1 MGGGGRGCWV
11 RLLLSRNCNRPSS
24 KTEGTFVTPMR
35 DFDVRSPRKSAG
47 RNQTNNLLQDHRRS
61 QDGDSFCFKSWPEN
75 LEPSSAARTQMFR
88 GNLSLPDSG
97 WPRFVRM
104 FDFTCPNGWIHKTI
118 SPTATRR
125 ATRPPQDVASLPR
138 DAQDHPKTAPRPFQN
153 QPKTTPRVVVSD
165 RP

>member
-11 RLLLSRNCNRPSS
+11 RLLLSRNCNKPSS

-47 RNQTNNLLQDHRRS
+47 RKQTNRLLQDHRRS

-75 LEPSSAARTQMFR
+75 LEPSSAARTQISR

-104 FDFTCPNGWIHKTI
+104 FDFSSGTPSLGWWEPVSRPRFCKLETDIEAKNVLDRA
-118 SPTATRR
+118 SP
-125 ATRPPQDVASLPR
+125 
-138 DAQDHPKTAPRPFQN
+138 
-153 QPKTTPRVVVSD
+153 
-165 RP
+165 

>member
-11 RLLLSRNCNRPSS
+11 RFLLSSHCNRPSS

-47 RNQTNNLLQDHRRS
+47 RNQTNHLLQDHRRS

-75 LEPSSAARTQMFR
+75 LEPSSAARTQIFR

-104 FDFTCPNGWIHKTI
+104 FDLSSAQGVGVATACSRSGPSWNRKRIFGPKTKGNLVSCPSEGK
-118 SPTATRR
+118 
-125 ATRPPQDVASLPR
+125 RPPVA
-138 DAQDHPKTAPRPFQN
+138 
-153 QPKTTPRVVVSD
+153 
-165 RP
+165 

>member
-1 MGGGGRGCWV
+1 MGGGGRGCWI
-11 RLLLSRNCNRPSS
+11 RLLLSRNCNKPSS

-75 LEPSSAARTQMFR
+75 LEPSSAARTQIFR

-104 FDFTCPNGWIHKTI
+104 FDSSSGTPSLGWWEPVSRPRFCKLEIDI
-118 SPTATRR
+118 EAQNVLDRASP
-125 ATRPPQDVASLPR
+125 
-138 DAQDHPKTAPRPFQN
+138 
-153 QPKTTPRVVVSD
+153 
-165 RP
+165 

>member
-11 RLLLSRNCNRPSS
+11 RLLLSRNCNKPFS

-47 RNQTNNLLQDHRRS
+47 RNQTNHLLQDHRRS
-61 QDGDSFCFKSWPEN
+61 QDGDNFCFKSWPEK
-75 LEPSSAARTQMFR
+75 LEPSSAARTQIFR

-104 FDFTCPNGWIHKTI
+104 FDFSSGTPSLGWWEPVSRPRFCKLEIDIEAKNVLDRA
-118 SPTATRR
+118 SP
-125 ATRPPQDVASLPR
+125 
-138 DAQDHPKTAPRPFQN
+138 
-153 QPKTTPRVVVSD
+153 
-165 RP
+165 

>member
-11 RLLLSRNCNRPSS
+11 RLLLSRNCNKPSS

-35 DFDVRSPRKSAG
+35 DFDVWPPRKSAG
-47 RNQTNNLLQDHRRS
+47 RNQTNHLLQDHRRS

-75 LEPSSAARTQMFR
+75 LEPSSAARTQIFR

-104 FDFTCPNGWIHKTI
+104 FDFSSGTPSLGWWEPVSRPRFCKLETDIEAKNVLDRA
-118 SPTATRR
+118 SP
-125 ATRPPQDVASLPR
+125 
-138 DAQDHPKTAPRPFQN
+138 
-153 QPKTTPRVVVSD
+153 
-165 RP
+165 

>member
-11 RLLLSRNCNRPSS
+11 RLLLSRNCNKPAS

-47 RNQTNNLLQDHRRS
+47 RNQTNHLLQDHRRS

-104 FDFTCPNGWIHKTI
+104 FDFSSGTSSLGWWEPI
-118 SPTATRR
+118 SRPRFCKLETDIEAKNVLDR
-125 ATRPPQDVASLPR
+125 ASP
-138 DAQDHPKTAPRPFQN
+138 
-153 QPKTTPRVVVSD
+153 
-165 RP
+165 